1 MSRPFVSTRRLAV
14 VVALLL
20 FGASSAMAHTGLK
33 RSEPAAR
40 SRLAVPPSRIA
51 LWFTERP
58 QLAFS
63 RIRLFGPAGEIP
75 LEALRSDAANGL
87 HAGISGTLTP
97 GVYRVEWRAAAS
109 DGHPSEGQFT
119 FEVFDARAAAPPAS
133 ATPKPPTAAQLAP
146 PPARVRHSEFRTA
159 RWIEFV
165 ALLTVLGVLG
175 FRHGVLPPLA
185 ARGVPTADAADRA
198 RRLGMSVLVLY
209 VAAALVRL
217 YTESV
222 AIHGAENALVVSEV
236 VSMLTATVWGAG
248 WLLGAIG
255 AAIAALGWAASR
267 RSVTIGTPLALTGAV
282 GMAFSPALSGHAGA
296 SSHFILSVAFDV
308 LHIVAAGVW
317 VGGLLIVLIAGI
329 PAMRRLSE
337 GNSDAAVSAL
347 VNSFHPLALFCAPLV
362 VLAGGG
368 TSWIRLGDLSSVWST
383 EYGRI
388 LLLKIALVA
397 LVAGMGMYNSMR
409 ARRRLGAAEG
419 TRHIRTTAAIEV
431 MLAACVLWVTTLL
444 VTLPVP
450 SEMPTP

>member
-1 MSRPFVSTRRLAV
+1 
-14 VVALLL
+14 
-20 FGASSAMAHTGLK
+20 
-33 RSEPAAR
+33 
-40 SRLAVPPSRIA
+40 
-51 LWFTERP
+51 
-58 QLAFS
+58 
-63 RIRLFGPAGEIP
+63 
-75 LEALRSDAANGL
+75 
-87 HAGISGTLTP
+87 
-97 GVYRVEWRAAAS
+97 
-109 DGHPSEGQFT
+109 
-119 FEVFDARAAAPPAS
+119 
-133 ATPKPPTAAQLAP
+133 
-146 PPARVRHSEFRTA
+146 
-159 RWIEFV
+159 
-165 ALLTVLGVLG
+165 
-175 FRHGVLPPLA
+175 
-185 ARGVPTADAADRA
+185 
-198 RRLGMSVLVLY
+198 
-209 VAAALVRL
+209 
-217 YTESV
+217 
-222 AIHGAENALVVSEV
+222 
-236 VSMLTATVWGAG
+236 MLTATVWGAG